1 MKTKNLLTAAVA
13 LLMAGAA
20 QAQTNTWT
28 SYSFIEA
35 QGGVQLTSTNA
46 PMDKLI
52 TPTAALSFGH
62 YFTPVVGARLH
73 VNAWQSK
80 SGLASTGQYYK
91 WKYVTPDLDLLV
103 NLTNLF
109 GKGSDHAL
117 NVILLGGV
125 GLNYAWDNDELKDLN
140 LPANTMPLAW
150 DKNRLSHNLRAGL
163 RLETNQAKPFGVSLE
178 VNANS
183 LDDRFNSKTND
194 ADDWMFTAMLGL
206 NFRFGHKK
214 AAPRYVT
221 KTIEVIDTFEVD
233 EPITIKVKEKQPK
246 TKTETKHMKMNE
258 AIFFK
263 IRESDANAASGID
276 EAIKKVAELMKCSD
290 DAMFTVTGYADKGT
304 GTAKQNKK
312 YAKQRADD
320 VAKKLVEQYGL
331 DAKRLKT
338 DSKGD
343 TVQPFEENDKNRC
356 VIVTG
361 EGTFRIT
368 TTEMVEV
375 EVEKQSTKKVQK
387 TKTRE
392 VQIKDEIKEYLFLEV
407 LTDDQHLF
415 SFCEGGSE
423 DIVVA
428 TLT

>member
-80 SGLASTGQYYK
+80 SGLASTEQYYK

-150 DKNRLSHNLRAGL
+150 DKNRLGHNLRAGL

-304 GTAKQNKK
+304 GSAKMNKK

-343 TVQPFEENDKNRC
+343 TVQPFKENDKNRC

-392 VQIKDEIKEYLFLEV
+392 VQIQEEIK
-407 LTDDQHLF
+407 
-415 SFCEGGSE
+415 
-423 DIVVA
+423 
-428 TLT
+428 

>member
-80 SGLASTGQYYK
+80 SGLAATEQYYK

-150 DKNRLSHNLRAGL
+150 DKNRLGHNLRAGL

-304 GTAKQNKK
+304 GSAKMNKK

-392 VQIKDEIKEYLFLEV
+392 VQIQEEIK
-407 LTDDQHLF
+407 
-415 SFCEGGSE
+415 
-423 DIVVA
+423 
-428 TLT
+428 

>member
-80 SGLASTGQYYK
+80 SGLASTEQYYK

-150 DKNRLSHNLRAGL
+150 DKNRLGHNLRAGL

-392 VQIKDEIKEYLFLEV
+392 VQIQEEIK
-407 LTDDQHLF
+407 
-415 SFCEGGSE
+415 
-423 DIVVA
+423 
-428 TLT
+428 

>member
-1 MKTKNLLTAAVA
+1 MKSKNLLTAAA
-13 LLMAGAA
+13 AMLLMAGAA
-20 QAQTNTWT
+20 QAQTNSWT
-28 SYSFIEA
+28 SYSYVEA

-62 YFTPVVGARLH
+62 YFSPVVGARLH
-73 VNAWQSK
+73 VNAWQAK
-80 SGLASTGQYYK
+80 SGFNSIDKYYK
-91 WKYVTPDLDLLV
+91 WKYITPDLDLML
-103 NLTNLF
+103 NLTNMF
-109 GKGSDHAL
+109 SEGSDNFL

-140 LPANTMPLAW
+140 IPADVTPLAW

-304 GTAKQNKK
+304 GSAKMNKK

-392 VQIKDEIKEYLFLEV
+392 VQIQEEIK
-407 LTDDQHLF
+407 
-415 SFCEGGSE
+415 
-423 DIVVA
+423 
-428 TLT
+428 